1 MCELKRALKGDFME
15 TLRKGSTG
23 SLVSML
29 QLALKRS
36 GFYSG
41 LLDGIFGNR
50 TQSAVI
56 NFQSANRIRPDGV
69 VGPVTWRLL
78 EKYIKGY
85 FRYTL
90 RRGDTYWMLAN
101 KYGTTVEAIRL
112 ANPDINSDF
121 LQIGQIINIPFGYNV
136 VPTDIPYSSD
146 LVRLVVEGLSVRYPF
161 LQVSVIG
168 KSVMG
173 KDIYCIKQGRGV
185 REIGYNAAHH
195 ANEWITVPVLL
206 KFVEEYAFA
215 YANDKAIDTK
225 SAKQLYERT
234 TLYTVPLVN
243 PDGIDLATGSLQ
255 SGDYY
260 DRARNISEHYPNI
273 RFPQGWKANIS
284 GTDLNL
290 NYPAEWERA
299 MELKYAQGFVSPAPR
314 DFVGTAPL
322 SAPESR
328 TMFDFTQSHSFKL
341 ILAYHTQGEII
352 YWKFM
357 DYDPPRAL
365 EIGEEMSRV
374 SGYPLEITPEF
385 SSYAGYK
392 DWFIQAYNLPGYTI
406 EAGKGVNP
414 LPISQFDKIYRDN
427 IGILTTGLAEG

>member
-1 MCELKRALKGDFME
+1 MDI
-15 TLRKGSTG
+15 LRRGSTG
-23 SLVSML
+23 STVSML

-41 LLDGIFGNR
+41 ALDGIFGRR
-50 TQSAVI
+50 TETAVR
-56 NFQSANRIRPDGV
+56 NFQTMNRLNPDGI
-69 VGPVTWRLL
+69 VGPATWRLL

-121 LQIGQIINIPFGYNV
+121 LQIGQVINIPFGYNV
-136 VPTDIPYSSD
+136 VPADIPYSYD
-146 LVRLVVEGLSVRYPF
+146 LVRLVIDGLRVRYPF
-161 LQVSVIG
+161 LGVSTIG

-173 KDIYCIKQGRGV
+173 KDIFLITVGTGEKEV
-185 REIGYNAAHH
+185 SYNAAHH

-206 KFVEEYAFA
+206 KFIEQYSDSYAK
-215 YANDKAIDTK
+215 NKDIGGK
-225 SAKQLYERT
+225 SASELYNET
-234 TLYTVPLVN
+234 MLYCVPLVN
-243 PDGIDLATGSLQ
+243 PDGIDLVTGALQ
-255 SGDYY
+255 SGQYY
-260 DRARNISEHYPNI
+260 NRAVNISEHYPNI
-273 RFPQGWKANIS
+273 RFPSGWKANIR

-299 MELKYAQGFVSPAPR
+299 RELKEAQGFVSPAPR
-314 DFVGTAPL
+314 DYVGPTPL
-322 SAPESR
+322 SEPESKI
-328 TMFDFTQSHSFKL
+328 MFEFTRSHNFRL

-374 SGYPLEITPEF
+374 SGYPLELTPEF

-392 DWFIQAYNLPGYTI
+392 DWFIQTYNLPGYTI

-414 LPISQFDKIYRDN
+414 LPISQFDEIYKDN
-427 IGILTTGLAEG
+427 IGILVTGLAES

>member
-1 MCELKRALKGDFME
+1 MQI
-15 TLRKGSTG
+15 LRLNNRG
-23 SLVSML
+23 SLVAML
-29 QLALKRS
+29 QLALKRA

-41 LLDGIFGNR
+41 TLDGIFGLM
-50 TQSAVI
+50 TQAAVK
-56 NFQSANRIRPDGV
+56 NFQAANRIRADGIA
-69 VGPVTWRLL
+69 GTVTWRLL

-90 RRGDTYWMLAN
+90 KRGDTYWMLAN
-101 KYGTTVEAIRL
+101 KYGTTIDAIRL

-146 LVRLVVEGLSVRYPF
+146 LTRLVIEGLSVRYPF
-161 LQVSVIG
+161 LQVNVIG
-168 KSVMG
+168 KSVTG
-173 KDIYCIKQGRGV
+173 KDIYSIKQGRGLTEV
-185 REIGYNAAHH
+185 SYNAAHH

-206 KFVEEYAFA
+206 KFIEDYAFA
-215 YANDKAIDTK
+215 YANNKAIGTK
-225 SAKQLYERT
+225 SAQQLYERT

-243 PDGIDLATGSLQ
+243 PDGIDLVTGALD
-255 SGDYY
+255 SGEYY
-260 DRARNISEHYPNI
+260 EKAVNISEHYPNI
-273 RFPQGWKANIS
+273 RFPDGWKANIS

-290 NYPAEWERA
+290 NYPALWERA
-299 MELKYAQGFVSPAPR
+299 KELKEAQGFVSPSPR

-328 TMFDFTQSHSFKL
+328 VMYDFTQAHNFRL

-352 YWKFM
+352 YWKFT
-357 DYDPPRAL
+357 DYNPPRAL
-365 EIGEEMSRV
+365 EIGEEMSRL

-392 DWFIQAYNLPGYTI
+392 DWFIQTYNLPGYTV

-414 LPISQFDKIYRDN
+414 LPINQFDKIYKDN
-427 IGILTTGLAEG
+427 IGILTTGLAEA

>member
-1 MCELKRALKGDFME
+1 MDILQR
-15 TLRKGSTG
+15 GSTG
-23 SLVSML
+23 STVSML

-41 LLDGIFGNR
+41 ALDGIFGRR
-50 TQSAVI
+50 TETAVR
-56 NFQSANRIRPDGV
+56 NFQVMNRLNPDGI
-69 VGPVTWRLL
+69 VGSVTWGLL

-90 RRGDTYWMLAN
+90 RRGDTYWLLAN

-121 LQIGQIINIPFGYNV
+121 LQVGQVINIPFGYNV
-136 VPTDIPYSSD
+136 VPSDIPYSSE
-146 LVRLVVEGLSVRYPF
+146 LVRLVIDGLKVRYPF
-161 LQVSVIG
+161 LDVSTIG

-173 KDIYCIKQGRGV
+173 KDIFLITMGV
-185 REIGYNAAHH
+185 GEKEVSYNAAHH

-206 KFVEEYAFA
+206 KFIEQYSDSYSKNKDIGSV
-215 YANDKAIDTK
+215 
-225 SAKQLYERT
+225 SAAELYNET
-234 TLYTVPLVN
+234 TLYCVPLVN
-243 PDGIDLATGSLQ
+243 PDGTDLVTGALQ
-255 SGDYY
+255 TGDYY
-260 DRARNISEHYPNI
+260 DRAVNISEHYPNV
-273 RFPQGWKANIS
+273 RFPAGWKANIR

-290 NYPAEWERA
+290 NYPAGWERA
-299 MELKYAQGFVSPAPR
+299 RELKEAQGFVSPAPR
-314 DFVGTAPL
+314 DYVGPSPL
-322 SAPESR
+322 SEPESKIMAELTR
-328 TMFDFTQSHSFKL
+328 SHDFRL

-352 YWKFM
+352 YWKFL

-374 SGYPLEITPEF
+374 SGYPLELTPEF

-392 DWFIQAYNLPGYTI
+392 DWFIQTYNLPGYTI

-414 LPISQFDKIYRDN
+414 LPIAQFDEIYRDN
-427 IGILTTGLAEG
+427 LGILVTGLVES